1 MSFAQLRRRL
11 RRTRHRRIAASTGRL
26 DLCAQCGEGFV
37 CPVTWA
43 ESGPADWW
51 IVLRCGGCGASREVV
66 ASNAAVAAYD
76 IRLDEDMSAINS
88 AADRLQHELL
98 SAEADTLAAAFQRDL
113 LTADDFR

>member
-1 MSFAQLRRRL
+1 MSFPQLRRRL
-11 RRTRHRRIAASTGRL
+11 RRAHGRRIAANTGRL
-26 DLCAQCGEGFV
+26 DLCTACGEGFV

-51 IVLRCGGCGASREVV
+51 IMLRCGGCGISREVV

-76 IRLDEDMSAINS
+76 SRLDAEMSAINL
-88 AADRLQHELL
+88 AADRLERELL
-98 SAEADTLAAAFQRDL
+98 AAEADTLAAAFQRDL